1 MSELVV
7 EVHVPLVPQPGLS
20 ADEYQFPWIETVEEF
35 LSGLEDAGRAELFD
49 DGEEW
54 GDEYLFFVWQAPEPE
69 LIALARRIADL
80 PGVPEGVYAV
90 VTDDDS
96 EEMGAGRR
104 VEL

>member
-20 ADEYQFPWIETVEEF
+20 ADEYQFPWIDTVEQF
-35 LSGLEDAGRAELFD
+35 LAELEDSGRGEMFD
-49 DGEEW
+49 DGEELA
-54 GDEYLFFVWQAPEPE
+54 DEYVFFVWQAAERE
-69 LIALARRIADL
+69 LVALARRIADL

-96 EEMGAGRR
+96 EQTGTGRR